1 MNIVSPLNKYSN
13 RIGDED
19 LGKAILAKTIIDKN
33 ICRHYTYQDLARMV
47 ATNQQKLLISFKEV
61 TNKNP
66 YQYLTSA
73 RIEKAMALLETTTL
87 TVEVIANKVG
97 LDKTN
102 LNKQFKKAQG
112 ITPNIWRKV
121 HRHVRPKLLE

>member
-1 MNIVSPLNKYSN
+1 MSRESPITRYSI

-19 LGKAILAKTIIDKN
+19 LEKAKQAKSIIENNLCK
-33 ICRHYTYQDLARMV
+33 HYTYQDLAQMV
-47 ATNQQKLLISFKEV
+47 ATNQQKLVICFKEV

-73 RIEKAMALLETTTL
+73 RIEKAMNLLETTNL
-87 TVEVIANKVG
+87 SVELIAGKVG

-102 LNKQFKKAQG
+102 LNKQFKKVHG
-112 ITPNIWRKV
+112 TTPNAWRKV
-121 HRHVRPKLLE
+121 HRQIKHKSF